1 MNGRFVQYGCGLCA
15 PSTWR
20 NFDVSPTLRLQRLP
34 LIRNLLAR
42 SGRFP
47 VWPSNVEYGDI
58 IRGLPVGHGS
68 SRAVYCSHTLEHLAL
83 MDFRVAIGNT
93 FRYLEA
99 DGIFRFVVPDLRR
112 LALDYIAA
120 DDPSAAGRFLQES
133 SLGVE
138 RRARGWEGLLRAW
151 WGNSAHL
158 WMWDFE
164 SIRLELESIGFRN
177 IRRAVYGDS
186 KEARFADVEDEDR
199 WRGCLG
205 VECTK

>member
-1 MNGRFVQYGCGLCA
+1 
-15 PSTWR
+15 
-20 NFDVSPTLRLQRLP
+20 
-34 LIRNLLAR
+34 
-42 SGRFP
+42 
-47 VWPSNVEYGDI
+47 
-58 IRGLPVGHGS
+58 
-68 SRAVYCSHTLEHLAL
+68 LAL
-83 MDFRVAIGNT
+83 LDFRVAIGNT

-120 DDPSAAGRFLQES
+120 GDPSAAGRFMQES

-164 SIRLELESIGFRN
+164 SIRLELQSSGFRN

-186 KEARFADVEDEDR
+186 REARFADVEDEDR